1 MRLRLKLVSIHFIVL
16 LMLSVSFVVYVPK
29 EAYGSTTTLEGLGD
43 ISRYNAVVF
52 GNHKAIGGDI
62 EGAIAVQGDMDASGY
77 TIVGAAAGTSNIVG
91 EKWVDEGYPS
101 LLLSGKLKKSREESF
116 IIQNGIVVMTKE
128 SDPDRIIQS
137 SYDRIVYK
145 EKLEIDAKFNEF
157 RNIVNQVSKN
167 AGQYKTN
174 TPIPNM
180 SHGIGKDINNPN
192 IYVSSELTGKIS
204 VDIRDVFLP
213 NAKDKDFI
221 VMYSDAIEVTFKN
234 GSILY
239 DTNNIGKATDIV
251 PTSQP
256 YSPNSP
262 FTELYGKMI
271 WVFPNA
277 KKITTEG
284 YGVVGSVFAPNA
296 VLETKGGSI
305 NGQAFVG
312 AVQQTGGFE
321 FHNFKF
327 NWKHWNK
334 PSTGKV
340 KIKKVDSNND
350 NKKLVGAKFKIEDLN
365 GKIVGEL
372 VTNEE
377 GEAIS
382 KDLPIGNYTLVE
394 KEAPKGYELSKD
406 KIAVKVE
413 KDAEVEIKIGNKK
426 LPDPM
431 GKMKLVKVDISD
443 KNKKLAGAKF
453 HIEDAK
459 GKVVGELITDEKGEA
474 ISKDLPIGNYTL
486 VEKEAPK
493 GYELSKDKIAVK
505 VEKDAE
511 VEIKIGNKKLP
522 DPMGKMKLVKVDISD
537 KNKKLAGAKFK
548 IEDLNGK
555 IVGEL
560 VTNEEGEAI
569 SKDLPIGNYT
579 LVEKEAPKGYELS
592 KDKIAV
598 KVEKDAEVEIKI
610 GNKKLPDPMGKM
622 KLVKVDIS
630 DKNKK
635 LAGAKFHIEDAKGK
649 VVGELITDEKG
660 EMISKDLPIGNYT
673 LVEIE
678 APKGYELLKDK
689 IAVKIEKDTVVEIK
703 IENKKLPDPTGQ
715 FEIEKV
721 DDKDSELKLKGAVFQ
736 VLDKE
741 GKELSRLITDEK
753 GKVISNQLAIGKYTI
768 KEIKAPNG
776 YMLLRDPIEI
786 EITEAVKKQKITVKN
801 AKNNWVIPNTGGS
814 GTTIFYVM
822 GIMLMFGVLYFCKKN
837 RIL

>member
-1 MRLRLKLVSIHFIVL
+1 MRLRLKLVIIHFIVL

-29 EAYGSTTTLEGLGD
+29 EAYGSTTNLEGLGD

-52 GNHKAIGGDI
+52 GNHKAVGGDI

-101 LLLSGKLKKSREESF
+101 LLLSGKFKKSREESF

-192 IYVSSELTGKIS
+192 IYVSSELTGKINL
-204 VDIRDVFLP
+204 DIRDVFLP
-213 NAKDKDFI
+213 SAKDKDFI

-234 GSILY
+234 GAILY
-239 DTNNIGKATDIV
+239 DKNNIGRATDIIS
-251 PTSQP
+251 TSQP

-262 FTELYGKMI
+262 FTELYSKMI

-377 GEAIS
+377 GEVIS

-394 KEAPKGYELSKD
+394 VEAPKGYELLKD
-406 KIAVKVE
+406 KITVK
-413 KDAEVEIKIGNKK
+413 I
-426 LPDPM
+426 
-431 GKMKLVKVDISD
+431 
-443 KNKKLAGAKF
+443 
-453 HIEDAK
+453 
-459 GKVVGELITDEKGEA
+459 
-474 ISKDLPIGNYTL
+474 
-486 VEKEAPK
+486 
-493 GYELSKDKIAVK
+493 
-505 VEKDAE
+505 
-511 VEIKIGNKKLP
+511 
-522 DPMGKMKLVKVDISD
+522 
-537 KNKKLAGAKFK
+537 
-548 IEDLNGK
+548 
-555 IVGEL
+555 
-560 VTNEEGEAI
+560 
-569 SKDLPIGNYT
+569 
-579 LVEKEAPKGYELS
+579 
-592 KDKIAV
+592 
-598 KVEKDAEVEIKI
+598 EKDAEVEIKI

-741 GKELSRLITDEK
+741 GKEVSRLITDEK

-786 EITEAVKKQKITVKN
+786 EITEAVKTQKITVKN
-801 AKNNWVIPNTGGS
+801 AKNNWGIPNTGGS
-814 GTTIFYVM
+814 GTTIFYVI

>member
-91 EKWVDEGYPS
+91 EKWVDERYPS

-213 NAKDKDFI
+213 NAKDKDLI

-327 NWKHWNK
+327 NWQHWNK
-334 PSTGKV
+334 PSIGKV
-340 KIKKVDSNND
+340 KIKKVDSNNG
-350 NKKLVGAKFKIEDLN
+350 NKKLVGAKFHIEDSK

-372 VTNEE
+372 LTNEE

-382 KDLPIGNYTLVE
+382 KDLPIGNYILVEIEAPKDYELLKEKITVKIEKDAVVEIKIGNKKLPDPIGKMKLVKVDISDKNKKLAGAKFHIEDSKGKIVGELVTNEEGEVISKDLPIGNYTLVE
-394 KEAPKGYELSKD
+394 VEAPKGYELLKE
-406 KIAVKVE
+406 KITVKIE
-413 KDAEVEIKIGNKK
+413 KDAVVEIKIGNKK

-453 HIEDAK
+453 HIED
-459 GKVVGELITDEKGEA
+459 
-474 ISKDLPIGNYTL
+474 S
-486 VEKEAPK
+486 
-493 GYELSKDKIAVK
+493 
-505 VEKDAE
+505 
-511 VEIKIGNKKLP
+511 
-522 DPMGKMKLVKVDISD
+522 
-537 KNKKLAGAKFK
+537 
-548 IEDLNGK
+548 
-555 IVGEL
+555 
-560 VTNEEGEAI
+560 
-569 SKDLPIGNYT
+569 
-579 LVEKEAPKGYELS
+579 
-592 KDKIAV
+592 
-598 KVEKDAEVEIKI
+598 
-610 GNKKLPDPMGKM
+610 
-622 KLVKVDIS
+622 
-630 DKNKK
+630 
-635 LAGAKFHIEDAKGK
+635 KGK

-678 APKGYELLKDK
+678 APKGYELLKEK

-741 GKELSRLITDEK
+741 GKEVSRLITDEK

-786 EITEAVKKQKITVKN
+786 EITEAVKTQKITVKN

-814 GTTIFYVM
+814 GTTIFYVI

>member
-29 EAYGSTTTLEGLGD
+29 EAYGSTTNLEGLGD

-91 EKWVDEGYPS
+91 EKWGDEGYPS
-101 LLLSGKLKKSREESF
+101 LLLSGKFKKSREESF

-192 IYVSSELTGKIS
+192 IYVSSELTGKINL
-204 VDIRDVFLP
+204 DIRDVFLP

-221 VMYSDAIEVTFKN
+221 VMYSDATEVTFKN

-239 DTNNIGKATDIV
+239 DTNNIGRATDIV

-262 FTELYGKMI
+262 FTELYGKVI

-277 KKITTEG
+277 KKIITEG

-327 NWKHWNK
+327 NWQHWNK

-350 NKKLVGAKFKIEDLN
+350 NKKLEGAKFKIEDSK

-394 KEAPKGYELSKD
+394 KEAPKGYELLKD
-406 KIAVKVE
+406 NITVKIE
-413 KDAEVEIKIGNKK
+413 KDAV
-426 LPDPM
+426 
-431 GKMKLVKVDISD
+431 
-443 KNKKLAGAKF
+443 
-453 HIEDAK
+453 
-459 GKVVGELITDEKGEA
+459 
-474 ISKDLPIGNYTL
+474 
-486 VEKEAPK
+486 
-493 GYELSKDKIAVK
+493 
-505 VEKDAE
+505 

-548 IEDLNGK
+548 IEDSKGK

-579 LVEKEAPKGYELS
+579 VVEVEAPKGYELL
-592 KDKIAV
+592 KDNITVKI
-598 KVEKDAEVEIKI
+598 EKDAVVEIKI

-635 LAGAKFHIEDAKGK
+635 LARAKFKIEDSKGK
-649 VVGELITDEKG
+649 IVGELVTNEEG
-660 EMISKDLPIGNYT
+660 EVISKDLPIGNYT
-673 LVEIE
+673 VVEVE
-678 APKGYELLKDK
+678 APKGYELLKDN
-689 IAVKIEKDTVVEIK
+689 ITVKIEKDVVVEIK
-703 IENKKLPDPTGQ
+703 IGNKKLPDPTGQ

-721 DDKDSELKLKGAVFQ
+721 DDKDINLKLQGAIFQ

-741 GKELSRLITDEK
+741 GKEVARLTTDEK
-753 GKVISNQLAIGKYTI
+753 GKVISSQLVLGKYTI

-786 EITEAVKKQKITVKN
+786 EITEAVKTQKITVKN

-814 GTTIFYVM
+814 GTTIFYVI
-822 GIMLMFGVLYFCKKN
+822 GIMLMFAVLYFYKKN

>member
-192 IYVSSELTGKIS
+192 IYVSSELTGKINL
-204 VDIRDVFLP
+204 DIRDVFLP

-426 LPDPM
+426 YPD
-431 GKMKLVKVDISD
+431 S
-443 KNKKLAGAKF
+443 
-453 HIEDAK
+453 
-459 GKVVGELITDEKGEA
+459 
-474 ISKDLPIGNYTL
+474 
-486 VEKEAPK
+486 
-493 GYELSKDKIAVK
+493 
-505 VEKDAE
+505 
-511 VEIKIGNKKLP
+511 
-522 DPMGKMKLVKVDISD
+522 MGKMKLVKVDISD

-560 VTNEEGEAI
+560 VTNEKGEVI

-579 LVEKEAPKGYELS
+579 LVEIEAPKGYELL
-592 KDKIAV
+592 KDKITV
-598 KVEKDAEVEIKI
+598 KIEKDAEVEIKI

-786 EITEAVKKQKITVKN
+786 EITEAVKTQKITVKN

-814 GTTIFYVM
+814 GTTIFYVI

>member
-16 LMLSVSFVVYVPK
+16 LMLSVSFVIYVPK
-29 EAYGSTTTLEGLGD
+29 EVYGSTTNLEGLGD

-62 EGAIAVQGDMDASGY
+62 EGATAVQGDMDASGY

-91 EKWVDEGYPS
+91 EKWGDEGYPS
-101 LLLSGKLKKSREESF
+101 LLLSGKFKKSREESF

-192 IYVSSELTGKIS
+192 IYVSSELTGKINL
-204 VDIRDVFLP
+204 DIRDVFLP

-334 PSTGKV
+334 LSTGKV

-453 HIEDAK
+453 
-459 GKVVGELITDEKGEA
+459 
-474 ISKDLPIGNYTL
+474 
-486 VEKEAPK
+486 
-493 GYELSKDKIAVK
+493 
-505 VEKDAE
+505 
-511 VEIKIGNKKLP
+511 
-522 DPMGKMKLVKVDISD
+522 
-537 KNKKLAGAKFK
+537 K

-560 VTNEEGEAI
+560 VTNEEGEVI

-579 LVEKEAPKGYELS
+579 LVEVEAPKGYELL
-592 KDKIAV
+592 KDKITV
-598 KVEKDAEVEIKI
+598 KIEKDAEVEIKI

-786 EITEAVKKQKITVKN
+786 EITEAVKTQKITVKN

-814 GTTIFYVM
+814 GTTIFYVI
-822 GIMLMFGVLYFCKKN
+822 GIMLMFAVLYFCKKN

>member
-29 EAYGSTTTLEGLGD
+29 EAYGSTTNLESLGD

-101 LLLSGKLKKSREESF
+101 LLLSGKFKKSREESF

-192 IYVSSELTGKIS
+192 IYVSSELTGEINL
-204 VDIRDVFLP
+204 DIRDVFLP

-234 GSILY
+234 GAILY
-239 DTNNIGKATDIV
+239 DKNNIGRATDII

-262 FTELYGKMI
+262 FTELYSKMI

-350 NKKLVGAKFKIEDLN
+350 NKKLEGAKFKIEDSK

-372 VTNEE
+372 VTNKE

-382 KDLPIGNYTLVE
+382 KDLPKGNYTLVE
-394 KEAPKGYELSKD
+394 IEAPKDYELLKD
-406 KIAVKVE
+406 KITVKIE
-413 KDAEVEIKIGNKK
+413 KDAVVEIKIGNKK

-453 HIEDAK
+453 HIED
-459 GKVVGELITDEKGEA
+459 
-474 ISKDLPIGNYTL
+474 SK
-486 VEKEAPK
+486 
-493 GYELSKDKIAVK
+493 
-505 VEKDAE
+505 
-511 VEIKIGNKKLP
+511 
-522 DPMGKMKLVKVDISD
+522 
-537 KNKKLAGAKFK
+537 
-548 IEDLNGK
+548 GK

-560 VTNEEGEAI
+560 VTNKEGEAI
-569 SKDLPIGNYT
+569 SKNLPKGNYT
-579 LVEKEAPKGYELS
+579 LVEIEAPKDYELL
-592 KDKIAV
+592 KDKITV
-598 KVEKDAEVEIKI
+598 KIEKDAVVEIKI

-635 LAGAKFHIEDAKGK
+635 LAGAKFHIEDSKGK
-649 VVGELITDEKG
+649 IVGELVTNEEG
-660 EMISKDLPIGNYT
+660 EVISKNLPIGNYT
-673 LVEIE
+673 VVEIE

-689 IAVKIEKDTVVEIK
+689 IAVKVEKDTVVEIK
-703 IENKKLPDPTGQ
+703 IGNKKLPDPTGQ

-721 DDKDSELKLKGAVFQ
+721 DDMDSELKLKGAVFQ

-741 GKELSRLITDEK
+741 GKEVSRLITDEK

-776 YMLLRDPIEI
+776 YMLLRDSIEI
-786 EITEAVKKQKITVKN
+786 EITEAVKTQKITVKN
-801 AKNNWVIPNTGGS
+801 AKNNWVIPNTGGR
-814 GTTIFYVM
+814 GTTIFYVI

>member
-453 HIEDAK
+453 
-459 GKVVGELITDEKGEA
+459 
-474 ISKDLPIGNYTL
+474 
-486 VEKEAPK
+486 
-493 GYELSKDKIAVK
+493 
-505 VEKDAE
+505 
-511 VEIKIGNKKLP
+511 
-522 DPMGKMKLVKVDISD
+522 
-537 KNKKLAGAKFK
+537 K

-560 VTNEEGEAI
+560 VTNEEGEVI

-579 LVEKEAPKGYELS
+579 LVEVEAPKGYELL
-592 KDKIAV
+592 KDKITV
-598 KVEKDAEVEIKI
+598 KIEKDAEVEIKI

-649 VVGELITDEKG
+649 VVGKLITDEKG

-753 GKVISNQLAIGKYTI
+753 GKVISTQLAIGKYTI

-786 EITEAVKKQKITVKN
+786 EITEAVKTQKITVKN

-814 GTTIFYVM
+814 GTTIFYVI

>member
-1 MRLRLKLVSIHFIVL
+1 MRLQLKLVSIHFMVL
-16 LMLSVSFVVYVPK
+16 LMLCVSFVVYAPK
-29 EAYGSTTTLEGLGD
+29 EAYGSTTNLEGLGD

-52 GNHKAIGGDI
+52 GNHIAVGGDI

-91 EKWVDEGYPS
+91 GKWDDEGYPS
-101 LLLSGKLKKSREESF
+101 LLLSGKFKKSREESF

-145 EKLEIDAKFNEF
+145 EKLEINAKFNEF
-157 RNIVNQVSKN
+157 HNIVNQVSKN

-180 SHGIGKDINNPN
+180 SYGIGKDINNPN
-192 IYVSSELTGKIS
+192 IYVSSELVGKINL
-204 VDIRDVFLP
+204 DIRDVFLP
-213 NAKDKDFI
+213 NAKGKDFI

-234 GSILY
+234 GAILY
-239 DTNNIGKATDIV
+239 DTNNIGRATDII

-262 FTELYGKMI
+262 FTVLYGKVI

-327 NWKHWNK
+327 NWQHWNK

-350 NKKLVGAKFKIEDLN
+350 NKELMGAKFHIEDSN
-365 GKIVGEL
+365 KKVVGEL
-372 VTNEE
+372 VTDGQ

-382 KDLPIGNYTLVE
+382 KELPIGNYTLVE
-394 KEAPKGYELSKD
+394 
-406 KIAVKVE
+406 V
-413 KDAEVEIKIGNKK
+413 
-426 LPDPM
+426 
-431 GKMKLVKVDISD
+431 
-443 KNKKLAGAKF
+443 
-453 HIEDAK
+453 
-459 GKVVGELITDEKGEA
+459 
-474 ISKDLPIGNYTL
+474 
-486 VEKEAPK
+486 
-493 GYELSKDKIAVK
+493 
-505 VEKDAE
+505 
-511 VEIKIGNKKLP
+511 
-522 DPMGKMKLVKVDISD
+522 
-537 KNKKLAGAKFK
+537 
-548 IEDLNGK
+548 
-555 IVGEL
+555 
-560 VTNEEGEAI
+560 
-569 SKDLPIGNYT
+569 
-579 LVEKEAPKGYELS
+579 
-592 KDKIAV
+592 
-598 KVEKDAEVEIKI
+598 
-610 GNKKLPDPMGKM
+610 
-622 KLVKVDIS
+622 
-630 DKNKK
+630 
-635 LAGAKFHIEDAKGK
+635 
-649 VVGELITDEKG
+649 
-660 EMISKDLPIGNYT
+660 
-673 LVEIE
+673 E

-689 IAVKIEKDTVVEIK
+689 IAVKIEKDAVVEIK
-703 IENKKLPDPTGQ
+703 IENKKLPDPMGKMKLVKVDTGDKNKKLAGAKFHIEDSNKEVVGELVTDGQGEAISKELPIGNYTLVEVEAPKGYELLKDKIAVKIEKDKVVEIKIGNKKLPDPTGQ

-721 DDKDSELKLKGAVFQ
+721 DDKDINLKLKGAVFQ

-741 GKELSRLITDEK
+741 GKEVTRLTTDEK
-753 GKVISNQLAIGKYTI
+753 GKVISNQLVLGKYTI

-786 EITEAVKKQKITVKN
+786 EITEAVRTQKLTVKN
-801 AKNNWVIPNTGGS
+801 VKNNWVIPNTGGS
-814 GTTIFYVM
+814 GTTSFYVI
-822 GIMLMFGVLYFCKKN
+822 GFVLMFGVLCLYKKN
-837 RIL
+837 RI

>member
-16 LMLSVSFVVYVPK
+16 LMLSVSFVIYVPK
-29 EAYGSTTTLEGLGD
+29 EVYGSTTNLEGLGD

-62 EGAIAVQGDMDASGY
+62 EGATAVQGDMDASGY

-101 LLLSGKLKKSREESF
+101 LLLSGKFRKSREESF

-192 IYVSSELTGKIS
+192 IYVSSELTGKINL
-204 VDIRDVFLP
+204 DIRDVFLP

-221 VMYSDAIEVTFKN
+221 VMYSDATEVTFKN

-239 DTNNIGKATDIV
+239 DTNNIGRATDIV

-262 FTELYGKMI
+262 FTELYGKVI

-327 NWKHWNK
+327 NWQHWNK

-350 NKKLVGAKFKIEDLN
+350 NKKLVGAKFHIEDSKGKVVGELITDEKGEMISKDLPIGNYTLVEVEAPKGYELLKEKITVKIEKDAVVEIKIGNKKLPDPMEKMKLVKVDISDKN
-365 GKIVGEL
+365 KKLAGAKFHIEDPKGKIVGEL

-394 KEAPKGYELSKD
+394 VEAPKGYELLKE
-406 KIAVKVE
+406 KITVKIE
-413 KDAEVEIKIGNKK
+413 KDAVVEIKIGNKK

-453 HIEDAK
+453 HIED
-459 GKVVGELITDEKGEA
+459 L
-474 ISKDLPIGNYTL
+474 
-486 VEKEAPK
+486 KE
-493 GYELSKDKIAVK
+493 
-505 VEKDAE
+505 
-511 VEIKIGNKKLP
+511 
-522 DPMGKMKLVKVDISD
+522 
-537 KNKKLAGAKFK
+537 
-548 IEDLNGK
+548 
-555 IVGEL
+555 
-560 VTNEEGEAI
+560 
-569 SKDLPIGNYT
+569 
-579 LVEKEAPKGYELS
+579 
-592 KDKIAV
+592 
-598 KVEKDAEVEIKI
+598 
-610 GNKKLPDPMGKM
+610 
-622 KLVKVDIS
+622 
-630 DKNKK
+630 
-635 LAGAKFHIEDAKGK
+635 K

-741 GKELSRLITDEK
+741 GKEVSRLITDEK

-786 EITEAVKKQKITVKN
+786 EITEAVKTQKIIVKN

-814 GTTIFYVM
+814 GTTIFYVI
-822 GIMLMFGVLYFCKKN
+822 GIMLMFAVLYFCKKN

>member
-1 MRLRLKLVSIHFIVL
+1 
-16 LMLSVSFVVYVPK
+16 MLSVSFVVYVPK
-29 EAYGSTTTLEGLGD
+29 EVYGSTTNLEGLGD

-91 EKWVDEGYPS
+91 EKWGDEGYPS
-101 LLLSGKLKKSREESF
+101 LLLSGKFKKSREESF

-192 IYVSSELTGKIS
+192 IYVSSELTGKINL
-204 VDIRDVFLP
+204 DIRDVFLP

-453 HIEDAK
+453 
-459 GKVVGELITDEKGEA
+459 
-474 ISKDLPIGNYTL
+474 
-486 VEKEAPK
+486 
-493 GYELSKDKIAVK
+493 
-505 VEKDAE
+505 
-511 VEIKIGNKKLP
+511 
-522 DPMGKMKLVKVDISD
+522 
-537 KNKKLAGAKFK
+537 K

-560 VTNEEGEAI
+560 VTNEEGEVI

-579 LVEKEAPKGYELS
+579 LVEVEAPKGYELL
-592 KDKIAV
+592 KDKITV
-598 KVEKDAEVEIKI
+598 KIEKDAEVEIKI

-786 EITEAVKKQKITVKN
+786 EITEAVKTQKITVKN

-814 GTTIFYVM
+814 GTTIFYVI

>member
-1 MRLRLKLVSIHFIVL
+1 
-16 LMLSVSFVVYVPK
+16 MLSVSFVVYVPK
-29 EAYGSTTTLEGLGD
+29 EAYGSTTNLESLGD

-101 LLLSGKLKKSREESF
+101 LLLSGKFKKSREESF

-192 IYVSSELTGKIS
+192 IYVSSELTGEINL
-204 VDIRDVFLP
+204 DIRDVFLP

-234 GSILY
+234 GAILY
-239 DTNNIGKATDIV
+239 DKNNIGRATDII

-262 FTELYGKMI
+262 FTELYSKMI

-350 NKKLVGAKFKIEDLN
+350 NKKLEGAKFKIEDSK

-372 VTNEE
+372 VTNKE

-382 KDLPIGNYTLVE
+382 KDLPKGNYTLVE
-394 KEAPKGYELSKD
+394 IEAPKDYELLKD
-406 KIAVKVE
+406 NITVKIE
-413 KDAEVEIKIGNKK
+413 KDAVVEIKIGNKK

-453 HIEDAK
+453 HIED
-459 GKVVGELITDEKGEA
+459 
-474 ISKDLPIGNYTL
+474 SK
-486 VEKEAPK
+486 
-493 GYELSKDKIAVK
+493 
-505 VEKDAE
+505 
-511 VEIKIGNKKLP
+511 
-522 DPMGKMKLVKVDISD
+522 
-537 KNKKLAGAKFK
+537 
-548 IEDLNGK
+548 GK

-560 VTNEEGEAI
+560 VTNKEGEAI
-569 SKDLPIGNYT
+569 SKDLPKGNYT
-579 LVEKEAPKGYELS
+579 LVEIEAPKDYELL
-592 KDKIAV
+592 KDNITVKI
-598 KVEKDAEVEIKI
+598 EKDAVVEIKI

-635 LAGAKFHIEDAKGK
+635 LAGAKFHIEDSKGK
-649 VVGELITDEKG
+649 IVGELVTNEEG
-660 EMISKDLPIGNYT
+660 EVISKNLPIGNYT
-673 LVEIE
+673 VVEIE

-689 IAVKIEKDTVVEIK
+689 IAVKVEKDTVVEIK
-703 IENKKLPDPTGQ
+703 IGNKKLPDPTGQ

-721 DDKDSELKLKGAVFQ
+721 DDMDSELKLKGAVFQ

-741 GKELSRLITDEK
+741 GKEVSRLITDEK

-776 YMLLRDPIEI
+776 YMLLRDSIEI
-786 EITEAVKKQKITVKN
+786 EITEAVKTQKITVKN
-801 AKNNWVIPNTGGS
+801 AKNNWVIPNTGGR
-814 GTTIFYVM
+814 GTTIFYVI

>member
-1 MRLRLKLVSIHFIVL
+1 MRLRFKLVSIHFIVL

-29 EAYGSTTTLEGLGD
+29 EVYGSTTNLEGLGD

-101 LLLSGKLKKSREESF
+101 LLLSGKFKKSREESF

-192 IYVSSELTGKIS
+192 IYVSSELTGKINL
-204 VDIRDVFLP
+204 DIRDVFLP

-221 VMYSDAIEVTFKN
+221 VMYSDATEVTFKN

-239 DTNNIGKATDIV
+239 DTNNIGRATDIV

-262 FTELYGKMI
+262 FTELYGKVI

-327 NWKHWNK
+327 NWQHWNK

-350 NKKLVGAKFKIEDLN
+350 NKKLVGAKFHIEDSK

-372 VTNEE
+372 LTNEE
-377 GEAIS
+377 
-382 KDLPIGNYTLVE
+382 
-394 KEAPKGYELSKD
+394 
-406 KIAVKVE
+406 
-413 KDAEVEIKIGNKK
+413 
-426 LPDPM
+426 
-431 GKMKLVKVDISD
+431 
-443 KNKKLAGAKF
+443 
-453 HIEDAK
+453 
-459 GKVVGELITDEKGEA
+459 GEA

-560 VTNEEGEAI
+560 VTNEEGEVI

-579 LVEKEAPKGYELS
+579 LVEVEAPKGYELL
-592 KDKIAV
+592 KDKITV
-598 KVEKDAEVEIKI
+598 KIEKDAEVEIKI

-649 VVGELITDEKG
+649 VVGELITGEKG

-741 GKELSRLITDEK
+741 GKEVSRLITDEK

-786 EITEAVKKQKITVKN
+786 EITEAVKTQKITVKN

-814 GTTIFYVM
+814 GTTIFYVI

>member
-29 EAYGSTTTLEGLGD
+29 EAYGSTTNLEGLGD

-62 EGAIAVQGDMDASGY
+62 EGTIAVQGDMDASGY

-91 EKWVDEGYPS
+91 EKWGDEGYPS
-101 LLLSGKLKKSREESF
+101 LLLSGKFKKSREESF

-128 SDPDRIIQS
+128 SDPDCIIQS

-192 IYVSSELTGKIS
+192 IYVSSELTGKINL
-204 VDIRDVFLP
+204 DIRDVFLP

-234 GSILY
+234 GAILY
-239 DTNNIGKATDIV
+239 DKNNIGRATDII

-262 FTELYGKMI
+262 FTELYSKMI

-377 GEAIS
+377 GEAIL

-394 KEAPKGYELSKD
+394 KEAPKGYELLKD
-406 KIAVKVE
+406 NITVKIE
-413 KDAEVEIKIGNKK
+413 KDAVVEIKIGNKKLPDPMGKMKLVKVDISDKNKKLAGAKFKIEDSKGKIVGELVTNEEGEAISKDLPIGNYTVVEVEAPKGYELLKDNITVKIEKDAVVEIKIGNKK

-453 HIEDAK
+453 HIEDLNK
-459 GKVVGELITDEKGEA
+459 KVVGELVTNEEGEV
-474 ISKDLPIGNYTL
+474 ISKDLPIGNYT
-486 VEKEAPK
+486 V
-493 GYELSKDKIAVK
+493 
-505 VEKDAE
+505 
-511 VEIKIGNKKLP
+511 
-522 DPMGKMKLVKVDISD
+522 
-537 KNKKLAGAKFK
+537 
-548 IEDLNGK
+548 
-555 IVGEL
+555 
-560 VTNEEGEAI
+560 
-569 SKDLPIGNYT
+569 
-579 LVEKEAPKGYELS
+579 
-592 KDKIAV
+592 
-598 KVEKDAEVEIKI
+598 
-610 GNKKLPDPMGKM
+610 
-622 KLVKVDIS
+622 
-630 DKNKK
+630 
-635 LAGAKFHIEDAKGK
+635 
-649 VVGELITDEKG
+649 
-660 EMISKDLPIGNYT
+660 
-673 LVEIE
+673 VEIE

-703 IENKKLPDPTGQ
+703 IGNKKLPDPNGQ

-721 DDKDSELKLKGAVFQ
+721 DDTDSELKLKGAVFQ

-741 GKELSRLITDEK
+741 GKEVSRLITDEK

-786 EITEAVKKQKITVKN
+786 EITEAVKTQKITVKN

-814 GTTIFYVM
+814 GTTIFYVI

>member
-1 MRLRLKLVSIHFIVL
+1 
-16 LMLSVSFVVYVPK
+16 MLSVSFVVYVPK
-29 EAYGSTTTLEGLGD
+29 EAYGSTTNLEGLGD

-91 EKWVDEGYPS
+91 EKWGDEGYPS
-101 LLLSGKLKKSREESF
+101 LLFSGKFKKSREESF

-192 IYVSSELTGKIS
+192 IYVSSELTGKINL
-204 VDIRDVFLP
+204 DIRDVFLP

-221 VMYSDAIEVTFKN
+221 VMYSDATEVTFKN

-239 DTNNIGKATDIV
+239 DTNNIGRATDIV

-262 FTELYGKMI
+262 FTELYGKVI

-277 KKITTEG
+277 KKIITEG

-327 NWKHWNK
+327 NWQHWNK

-350 NKKLVGAKFKIEDLN
+350 NKKLEGAKFKIEDSK

-394 KEAPKGYELSKD
+394 VEAPKGYELLKD
-406 KIAVKVE
+406 NITVKIE
-413 KDAEVEIKIGNKK
+413 KDAV
-426 LPDPM
+426 
-431 GKMKLVKVDISD
+431 
-443 KNKKLAGAKF
+443 
-453 HIEDAK
+453 
-459 GKVVGELITDEKGEA
+459 
-474 ISKDLPIGNYTL
+474 
-486 VEKEAPK
+486 
-493 GYELSKDKIAVK
+493 
-505 VEKDAE
+505 

-548 IEDLNGK
+548 IEDSKGK

-579 LVEKEAPKGYELS
+579 LVE
-592 KDKIAV
+592 V
-598 KVEKDAEVEIKI
+598 
-610 GNKKLPDPMGKM
+610 
-622 KLVKVDIS
+622 
-630 DKNKK
+630 
-635 LAGAKFHIEDAKGK
+635 
-649 VVGELITDEKG
+649 
-660 EMISKDLPIGNYT
+660 
-673 LVEIE
+673 E
-678 APKGYELLKDK
+678 APKGYELLKDN
-689 IAVKIEKDTVVEIK
+689 ITVKIEKDAVVEIK
-703 IENKKLPDPTGQ
+703 IGNKKLPDPTGQ

-721 DDKDSELKLKGAVFQ
+721 DDMDSELKLKGAVFQ

-741 GKELSRLITDEK
+741 GKEVSRLITDEK

-786 EITEAVKKQKITVKN
+786 EITEAVKTQKITVKN

-814 GTTIFYVM
+814 GTTIFYVI
-822 GIMLMFGVLYFCKKN
+822 GIMLMFAVLYFYKKN

>member
-1 MRLRLKLVSIHFIVL
+1 
-16 LMLSVSFVVYVPK
+16 MLSVSFVVYVPK

-192 IYVSSELTGKIS
+192 IYVSSELTGKINL
-204 VDIRDVFLP
+204 DIRDVFLP

-221 VMYSDAIEVTFKN
+221 VMYSDATEVTFKN

-239 DTNNIGKATDIV
+239 DTNNIGRATDIV

-262 FTELYGKMI
+262 FTELYGKVI

-277 KKITTEG
+277 KKIITEG

-327 NWKHWNK
+327 NWQHWNK

-350 NKKLVGAKFKIEDLN
+350 NKKLVGAKFHIEDSN
-365 GKIVGEL
+365 KKVVGEL

-382 KDLPIGNYTLVE
+382 KDLPKGNYTLVE
-394 KEAPKGYELSKD
+394 VEAPKGYELLKD
-406 KIAVKVE
+406 KITVKIE
-413 KDAEVEIKIGNKK
+413 KDAV
-426 LPDPM
+426 
-431 GKMKLVKVDISD
+431 
-443 KNKKLAGAKF
+443 
-453 HIEDAK
+453 
-459 GKVVGELITDEKGEA
+459 
-474 ISKDLPIGNYTL
+474 
-486 VEKEAPK
+486 
-493 GYELSKDKIAVK
+493 
-505 VEKDAE
+505 

-569 SKDLPIGNYT
+569 SKDLPKGNYT
-579 LVEKEAPKGYELS
+579 LVEVEAPKGYELL
-592 KDKIAV
+592 KDKITV
-598 KVEKDAEVEIKI
+598 KIEKDAVVEIKI

-786 EITEAVKKQKITVKN
+786 EITEAVKTQKITVKN

-814 GTTIFYVM
+814 GTTIFYVI

>member
-29 EAYGSTTTLEGLGD
+29 EAYGSTTNLEGLGD

-91 EKWVDEGYPS
+91 KKWGDEGYPS
-101 LLLSGKLKKSREESF
+101 LLLSGKFKKSREESF

-192 IYVSSELTGKIS
+192 IYVSSELTGKINL
-204 VDIRDVFLP
+204 DIRDVFLP

-221 VMYSDAIEVTFKN
+221 VMYSDATEVTFKN

-239 DTNNIGKATDIV
+239 DTNNIGRATDIV

-262 FTELYGKMI
+262 FTELYGKVI

-277 KKITTEG
+277 KKIITEG

-327 NWKHWNK
+327 NWQHWNK

-350 NKKLVGAKFKIEDLN
+350 NKKLEGAKFKIEDSK

-382 KDLPIGNYTLVE
+382 KDLPIGNYTVVE
-394 KEAPKGYELSKD
+394 VEAPKGYELLKD
-406 KIAVKVE
+406 NITVKIE
-413 KDAEVEIKIGNKK
+413 KDAVVEIKIGNKK

-443 KNKKLAGAKF
+443 KNKKLARAKF
-453 HIEDAK
+453 HIEDSK
-459 GKVVGELITDEKGEA
+459 GKIVGELVTNEEGEV

-486 VEKEAPK
+486 VE
-493 GYELSKDKIAVK
+493 V
-505 VEKDAE
+505 
-511 VEIKIGNKKLP
+511 
-522 DPMGKMKLVKVDISD
+522 
-537 KNKKLAGAKFK
+537 
-548 IEDLNGK
+548 
-555 IVGEL
+555 
-560 VTNEEGEAI
+560 
-569 SKDLPIGNYT
+569 
-579 LVEKEAPKGYELS
+579 
-592 KDKIAV
+592 
-598 KVEKDAEVEIKI
+598 
-610 GNKKLPDPMGKM
+610 
-622 KLVKVDIS
+622 
-630 DKNKK
+630 
-635 LAGAKFHIEDAKGK
+635 
-649 VVGELITDEKG
+649 
-660 EMISKDLPIGNYT
+660 
-673 LVEIE
+673 E
-678 APKGYELLKDK
+678 APKGYELLKEK
-689 IAVKIEKDTVVEIK
+689 ITVKIEKDAVVEIK
-703 IENKKLPDPTGQ
+703 IGNKKLPDPTGQ

-721 DDKDSELKLKGAVFQ
+721 DDMDSELKLKGAVFQ

-741 GKELSRLITDEK
+741 GKEVSRLITDEK

-786 EITEAVKKQKITVKN
+786 EITEAVKTQKITVKN

-814 GTTIFYVM
+814 GTTIFYVI
-822 GIMLMFGVLYFCKKN
+822 GIMLMFAVLYFYKKN

>member
-1 MRLRLKLVSIHFIVL
+1 
-16 LMLSVSFVVYVPK
+16 MLSVSFVIYVPK
-29 EAYGSTTTLEGLGD
+29 EVYGSTTNLEGLGD

-62 EGAIAVQGDMDASGY
+62 EGATAVQGDMDASGY

-101 LLLSGKLKKSREESF
+101 LLLSGKFKKSREESF

-192 IYVSSELTGKIS
+192 IYVSSELTGKINL
-204 VDIRDVFLP
+204 DIRDVFLP

-221 VMYSDAIEVTFKN
+221 VMYSDATEVTFKN

-239 DTNNIGKATDIV
+239 DTNNIGRATDIV

-262 FTELYGKMI
+262 FTQLYGKVI

-277 KKITTEG
+277 KKIITEG

-327 NWKHWNK
+327 NWQHWNK

-350 NKKLVGAKFKIEDLN
+350 NKKLVGAKFHIEDPK

-372 VTNEE
+372 LTNEE

-382 KDLPIGNYTLVE
+382 KDLPIGNYILVE
-394 KEAPKGYELSKD
+394 IEAPKDYELLKE
-406 KIAVKVE
+406 KITVKIE
-413 KDAEVEIKIGNKK
+413 KDAVVEIKIGNKK

-453 HIEDAK
+453 HIED
-459 GKVVGELITDEKGEA
+459 
-474 ISKDLPIGNYTL
+474 S
-486 VEKEAPK
+486 
-493 GYELSKDKIAVK
+493 
-505 VEKDAE
+505 
-511 VEIKIGNKKLP
+511 
-522 DPMGKMKLVKVDISD
+522 
-537 KNKKLAGAKFK
+537 
-548 IEDLNGK
+548 
-555 IVGEL
+555 
-560 VTNEEGEAI
+560 
-569 SKDLPIGNYT
+569 
-579 LVEKEAPKGYELS
+579 
-592 KDKIAV
+592 
-598 KVEKDAEVEIKI
+598 
-610 GNKKLPDPMGKM
+610 
-622 KLVKVDIS
+622 
-630 DKNKK
+630 
-635 LAGAKFHIEDAKGK
+635 KGK

-673 LVEIE
+673 LVEVE
-678 APKGYELLKDK
+678 APKGYELLKEK
-689 IAVKIEKDTVVEIK
+689 ITVKIEKDTVVEIK

-741 GKELSRLITDEK
+741 GKEVSRLITDEK

-786 EITEAVKKQKITVKN
+786 EITEAVKTQKITVKN

-814 GTTIFYVM
+814 GTTIFYVI
-822 GIMLMFGVLYFCKKN
+822 GIMLMFAVLYFCKKN

>member
-101 LLLSGKLKKSREESF
+101 LLLSGKFKKSREESF

-192 IYVSSELTGKIS
+192 IYVSSELTGKINL
-204 VDIRDVFLP
+204 DIRDVFLP
-213 NAKDKDFI
+213 NAKDKDFV
-221 VMYSDAIEVTFKN
+221 VMYSNATEVTFKN

-239 DTNNIGKATDIV
+239 DTNNIGRATDIV

-262 FTELYGKMI
+262 FTELYGKVI

-327 NWKHWNK
+327 NWQHWNK

-453 HIEDAK
+453 
-459 GKVVGELITDEKGEA
+459 
-474 ISKDLPIGNYTL
+474 
-486 VEKEAPK
+486 
-493 GYELSKDKIAVK
+493 
-505 VEKDAE
+505 
-511 VEIKIGNKKLP
+511 
-522 DPMGKMKLVKVDISD
+522 
-537 KNKKLAGAKFK
+537 K

-560 VTNEEGEAI
+560 VTNEEGEVI
-569 SKDLPIGNYT
+569 SKDLPIGNYI
-579 LVEKEAPKGYELS
+579 LVEVEAPKGYELV
-592 KDKIAV
+592 KDKITV
-598 KVEKDAEVEIKI
+598 KIEKDAVVEIKI

-786 EITEAVKKQKITVKN
+786 EITEAVKTQKITVKN

-814 GTTIFYVM
+814 GTTIFYVI

>member
-1 MRLRLKLVSIHFIVL
+1 
-16 LMLSVSFVVYVPK
+16 MLSVSFVIYVPK
-29 EAYGSTTTLEGLGD
+29 EVYGSTTNLEGLGD

-101 LLLSGKLKKSREESF
+101 LLFSGKFKKSREESF

-192 IYVSSELTGKIS
+192 IYVSSELTGKINL
-204 VDIRDVFLP
+204 DIRDVFLP
-213 NAKDKDFI
+213 SAKDKDFI
-221 VMYSDAIEVTFKN
+221 VMYSDATEVTFKN
-234 GSILY
+234 GAILY
-239 DTNNIGKATDIV
+239 DTNNIGRATDII

-256 YSPNSP
+256 YSSNSP
-262 FTELYGKMI
+262 FTELYGKVI

-327 NWKHWNK
+327 NWQHWNK

-350 NKKLVGAKFKIEDLN
+350 NKKLVGAKFHIEDSKGKIVGELVTNKEGEVISKDLPIGNYTLVEVEAPKGYELLKEKITVKIEKDAVVEIKIGNKKLPYPMGKMKLVKVDISDKN
-365 GKIVGEL
+365 KKLAGAKFHIEDSKGKIVGEL

-377 GEAIS
+377 GEVVS
-382 KDLPIGNYTLVE
+382 KDLAIGNYTLVE
-394 KEAPKGYELSKD
+394 VEAPKGYELLKE
-406 KIAVKVE
+406 KITVKIE
-413 KDAEVEIKIGNKK
+413 KDAVVEIKIGNKK

-453 HIEDAK
+453 HIED
-459 GKVVGELITDEKGEA
+459 
-474 ISKDLPIGNYTL
+474 SK
-486 VEKEAPK
+486 
-493 GYELSKDKIAVK
+493 
-505 VEKDAE
+505 
-511 VEIKIGNKKLP
+511 
-522 DPMGKMKLVKVDISD
+522 
-537 KNKKLAGAKFK
+537 
-548 IEDLNGK
+548 GK

-560 VTNEEGEAI
+560 VTNEEGEVI
-569 SKDLPIGNYT
+569 SKDLAIGNYT
-579 LVEKEAPKGYELS
+579 LVEVEAPKGYELL
-592 KDKIAV
+592 KEKITV
-598 KVEKDAEVEIKI
+598 KVEKDAVVEIKI
-610 GNKKLPDPMGKM
+610 GNKKLPD
-622 KLVKVDIS
+622 S
-630 DKNKK
+630 
-635 LAGAKFHIEDAKGK
+635 
-649 VVGELITDEKG
+649 
-660 EMISKDLPIGNYT
+660 
-673 LVEIE
+673 
-678 APKGYELLKDK
+678 
-689 IAVKIEKDTVVEIK
+689 
-703 IENKKLPDPTGQ
+703 TGQ

-721 DDKDSELKLKGAVFQ
+721 DDMDSELKLKGAVFQ

-741 GKELSRLITDEK
+741 GKEVSRLITDEK

-786 EITEAVKKQKITVKN
+786 EITEAVKTQKITVKN

-814 GTTIFYVM
+814 GTTIF
-822 GIMLMFGVLYFCKKN
+822 
-837 RIL
+837 

>member
-16 LMLSVSFVVYVPK
+16 LMLSVSFVVYVPQ
-29 EAYGSTTTLEGLGD
+29 EAYGSTTNLEGLGD

-101 LLLSGKLKKSREESF
+101 LLLSGKFKKSREESF

-128 SDPDRIIQS
+128 SDPDCIIQS
-137 SYDRIVYK
+137 SYDHIVYK

-180 SHGIGKDINNPN
+180 SYGIGKDINNSN
-192 IYVSSELTGKIS
+192 IYVSSELTGKNNL
-204 VDIRDVFLP
+204 DIRDVFLP
-213 NAKDKDFI
+213 SAKDKDFI
-221 VMYSDAIEVTFKN
+221 VMYSDATEVTFKN

-239 DTNNIGKATDIV
+239 DTNNIGRATDIV

-262 FTELYGKMI
+262 FTELYGKVI

-327 NWKHWNK
+327 NWQHWNK

-350 NKKLVGAKFKIEDLN
+350 NKKLVGAKFHIEDSN
-365 GKIVGEL
+365 KKVVGEL

-382 KDLPIGNYTLVE
+382 KDLPIGNYILVE
-394 KEAPKGYELSKD
+394 IEAPKDYELLKE
-406 KIAVKVE
+406 KITVKIE
-413 KDAEVEIKIGNKK
+413 KDAVVEIKIGNKK

-453 HIEDAK
+453 HIEDSK
-459 GKVVGELITDEKGEA
+459 GKIVGELVTNEEGEV

-486 VEKEAPK
+486 VEVEAPK
-493 GYELSKDKIAVK
+493 GYELLKEKITVK
-505 VEKDAE
+505 IEKDAV

-522 DPMGKMKLVKVDISD
+522 DPMGKIKLVKVDISD
-537 KNKKLAGAKFK
+537 KNKKLARAKFH
-548 IEDLNGK
+548 IEDSKGK

-560 VTNEEGEAI
+560 VTNEEGEVV

-579 LVEKEAPKGYELS
+579 LVE
-592 KDKIAV
+592 V
-598 KVEKDAEVEIKI
+598 
-610 GNKKLPDPMGKM
+610 
-622 KLVKVDIS
+622 
-630 DKNKK
+630 
-635 LAGAKFHIEDAKGK
+635 
-649 VVGELITDEKG
+649 
-660 EMISKDLPIGNYT
+660 
-673 LVEIE
+673 E
-678 APKGYELLKDK
+678 APKGYELLKEK
-689 IAVKIEKDTVVEIK
+689 ITVKVEKDAVVEIK
-703 IENKKLPDPTGQ
+703 IGNKKLPDPTGQ

-721 DDKDSELKLKGAVFQ
+721 DDKDINLKLQGAIFQ

-741 GKELSRLITDEK
+741 GKEVARLTTDEK
-753 GKVISNQLAIGKYTI
+753 GKVISNQLVLGKYTI

-776 YMLLRDPIEI
+776 YMLLRNPIEI
-786 EITEAVKKQKITVKN
+786 EITEAVKTQKITVKN

-814 GTTIFYVM
+814 GTTIFYVI

-837 RIL
+837 RIS

>member
-213 NAKDKDFI
+213 NAKEKDFI

-453 HIEDAK
+453 
-459 GKVVGELITDEKGEA
+459 
-474 ISKDLPIGNYTL
+474 
-486 VEKEAPK
+486 
-493 GYELSKDKIAVK
+493 
-505 VEKDAE
+505 
-511 VEIKIGNKKLP
+511 
-522 DPMGKMKLVKVDISD
+522 
-537 KNKKLAGAKFK
+537 K

-560 VTNEEGEAI
+560 VTNEEGEVI

-579 LVEKEAPKGYELS
+579 LVEVEAPKGYELL
-592 KDKIAV
+592 KDKITV
-598 KVEKDAEVEIKI
+598 KIEKDAEVEIKI

-786 EITEAVKKQKITVKN
+786 EITEAVKTQKITVKN

-814 GTTIFYVM
+814 GTTIFYVI

>member
-1 MRLRLKLVSIHFIVL
+1 MVL
-16 LMLSVSFVVYVPK
+16 LMLCVSFVVYAPK
-29 EAYGSTTTLEGLGD
+29 EAYGSTTNLEGLGD

-52 GNHKAIGGDI
+52 GNHKAVGGDI

-91 EKWVDEGYPS
+91 EKWDDERYPS
-101 LLLSGKLKKSREESF
+101 LLLSGKFKKSREESF

-157 RNIVNQVSKN
+157 QNIVSQVSKN

-180 SHGIGKDINNPN
+180 SYGIGKDINNPN
-192 IYVSSELTGKIS
+192 IYISSELIGKIDL
-204 VDIRDVFLP
+204 DIRDVFLP
-213 NAKDKDFI
+213 NAKGKDFI

-239 DTNNIGKATDIV
+239 DTNNIGRATDII

-262 FTELYGKMI
+262 FTELYSKMI

-334 PSTGKV
+334 PSIGKV

-350 NKKLVGAKFKIEDLN
+350 NKKLVGAKFKIEDSK

-394 KEAPKGYELSKD
+394 IEAPKGYELLKD
-406 KIAVKVE
+406 KITVKIEKSAV
-413 KDAEVEIKIGNKK
+413 VEIKIGNKK

-431 GKMKLVKVDISD
+431 GKMKLVKVDTGD

-453 HIEDAK
+453 KIEDSK
-459 GKVVGELITDEKGEA
+459 GKVVGDLVTNEEGEA
-474 ISKDLPIGNYTL
+474 ISKELPIGNYIL
-486 VEKEAPK
+486 VEVEAPK
-493 GYELSKDKIAVK
+493 GYELLKDKIAVK
-505 VEKDAE
+505 IEKDVI

-522 DPMGKMKLVKVDISD
+522 DPMGKMKLVKVD
-537 KNKKLAGAKFK
+537 
-548 IEDLNGK
+548 
-555 IVGEL
+555 
-560 VTNEEGEAI
+560 T
-569 SKDLPIGNYT
+569 
-579 LVEKEAPKGYELS
+579 
-592 KDKIAV
+592 
-598 KVEKDAEVEIKI
+598 
-610 GNKKLPDPMGKM
+610 
-622 KLVKVDIS
+622 S

-635 LAGAKFHIEDAKGK
+635 LAGAKFHIEDSNKK
-649 VVGELITDEKG
+649 VVGELVTNEEG
-660 EMISKDLPIGNYT
+660 EAISKELPIGNYT
-673 LVEIE
+673 LVEVE

-703 IENKKLPDPTGQ
+703 IGNKKLPDPTGQ

-721 DDKDSELKLKGAVFQ
+721 DDKDINLKLKGAVFQ

-741 GKELSRLITDEK
+741 GKEVTRLTTDEK
-753 GKVISNQLAIGKYTI
+753 GKVIFDQLVLGKYTI

-776 YMLLRDPIEI
+776 YMLLRDSIEI
-786 EITEAVKKQKITVKN
+786 EITEAVRTQKLTVKN
-801 AKNNWVIPNTGGS
+801 VKNNWVIPNTGGS
-814 GTTIFYVM
+814 GTTSFYVT
-822 GIMLMFGVLYFCKKN
+822 GFVLMLGVLCLCKKN
-837 RIL
+837 RI

>member
-1 MRLRLKLVSIHFIVL
+1 
-16 LMLSVSFVVYVPK
+16 MLSVSFVVYVPK

-101 LLLSGKLKKSREESF
+101 LLLSGKFKKSREESF

-192 IYVSSELTGKIS
+192 IYVSSELTGKINL
-204 VDIRDVFLP
+204 DIRDVFLP
-213 NAKDKDFI
+213 NAKDKDFV
-221 VMYSDAIEVTFKN
+221 VMYSNATEVTFKN

-239 DTNNIGKATDIV
+239 DTNNIGRATDIV

-262 FTELYGKMI
+262 FTELYGKVI

-327 NWKHWNK
+327 NWQHWNK

-350 NKKLVGAKFKIEDLN
+350 NKKLV
-365 GKIVGEL
+365 
-372 VTNEE
+372 
-377 GEAIS
+377 
-382 KDLPIGNYTLVE
+382 
-394 KEAPKGYELSKD
+394 
-406 KIAVKVE
+406 
-413 KDAEVEIKIGNKK
+413 
-426 LPDPM
+426 
-431 GKMKLVKVDISD
+431 
-443 KNKKLAGAKF
+443 
-453 HIEDAK
+453 
-459 GKVVGELITDEKGEA
+459 
-474 ISKDLPIGNYTL
+474 
-486 VEKEAPK
+486 
-493 GYELSKDKIAVK
+493 
-505 VEKDAE
+505 
-511 VEIKIGNKKLP
+511 
-522 DPMGKMKLVKVDISD
+522 
-537 KNKKLAGAKFK
+537 GAKFK

-786 EITEAVKKQKITVKN
+786 EITEAVKTQKITVKN

-814 GTTIFYVM
+814 GTTIFYVI

>member
-16 LMLSVSFVVYVPK
+16 LMLCVSFVVYVPK
-29 EAYGSTTTLEGLGD
+29 EAYGSTINLEGLGD
-43 ISRYNAVVF
+43 ISLYNAVIF
-52 GNHKAIGGDI
+52 GNHIAVGGDI

-91 EKWVDEGYPS
+91 EKWDDEGYPS
-101 LLLSGKLKKSREESF
+101 LLLSGKFKKSREESF

-157 RNIVNQVSKN
+157 RNIVNQVSKK
-167 AGQYKTN
+167 AGQYKTD
-174 TPIPNM
+174 TPISNM
-180 SHGIGKDINNPN
+180 SYGIGKDINNPN
-192 IYVSSELTGKIS
+192 IYVSSELTGKINL
-204 VDIRDVFLP
+204 DIRDVFLP

-239 DTNNIGKATDIV
+239 DTNNIGRATDII

-262 FTELYGKMI
+262 FTELYGKVI

-305 NGQAFVG
+305 NGQAFVST
-312 AVQQTGGFE
+312 VQQTGGFE

-327 NWKHWNK
+327 NWQLWNK

-350 NKKLVGAKFKIEDLN
+350 NKKLLGAKFQIEDSN
-365 GKIVGEL
+365 KKVVGEL
-372 VTNEE
+372 VTDGQ

-382 KDLPIGNYTLVE
+382 KDLPIGDYTLVE
-394 KEAPKGYELSKD
+394 VEAPKGYELLKDKIAIKIEKGVVVEIKIANKKLPDPMGKMKLVKVDTNDKNKKLAGAKFQIEDSNKKVVGELVTDGQGEAISKELPIGNYTLVEVEAPKGYELLKN

-413 KDAEVEIKIGNKK
+413 KDVVVEIKIGNKK

-431 GKMKLVKVDISD
+431 GKMKLVKVDTSD

-453 HIEDAK
+453 QIEDSNK
-459 GKVVGELITDEKGEA
+459 KVVGELVTDEKGEA
-474 ISKDLPIGNYTL
+474 ISKELPIGNYTL
-486 VEKEAPK
+486 VE
-493 GYELSKDKIAVK
+493 V
-505 VEKDAE
+505 
-511 VEIKIGNKKLP
+511 
-522 DPMGKMKLVKVDISD
+522 
-537 KNKKLAGAKFK
+537 
-548 IEDLNGK
+548 
-555 IVGEL
+555 
-560 VTNEEGEAI
+560 
-569 SKDLPIGNYT
+569 
-579 LVEKEAPKGYELS
+579 
-592 KDKIAV
+592 
-598 KVEKDAEVEIKI
+598 
-610 GNKKLPDPMGKM
+610 
-622 KLVKVDIS
+622 
-630 DKNKK
+630 
-635 LAGAKFHIEDAKGK
+635 
-649 VVGELITDEKG
+649 
-660 EMISKDLPIGNYT
+660 
-673 LVEIE
+673 E

-689 IAVKIEKDTVVEIK
+689 IAVRIEKDTVVEIK
-703 IENKKLPDPTGQ
+703 IGNKKLPDPTGQ

-721 DDKDSELKLKGAVFQ
+721 DDKDINVKLKGAVFQ

-741 GKELSRLITDEK
+741 GKEVTRLTTDEK
-753 GKVISNQLAIGKYTI
+753 GKVISNQLVLGKYTI

-786 EITEAVKKQKITVKN
+786 EITEAVRTQKLTVKN
-801 AKNNWVIPNTGGS
+801 VKNNWVIPNTGGS
-814 GTTIFYVM
+814 GTTSFYVI
-822 GIMLMFGVLYFCKKN
+822 GFVLMFGVLCLYKKN
-837 RIL
+837 RI

>member
-16 LMLSVSFVVYVPK
+16 LMLSVSFVVYVPQ
-29 EAYGSTTTLEGLGD
+29 EAYGSTTNLEGLGD

-101 LLLSGKLKKSREESF
+101 LLLSGKFKKSREESF

-137 SYDRIVYK
+137 SYDHIVYK

-180 SHGIGKDINNPN
+180 SYGIGKDINNSN
-192 IYVSSELTGKIS
+192 IYVSSELTGKNNL
-204 VDIRDVFLP
+204 DIRDVFLP
-213 NAKDKDFI
+213 SAKDKDFI
-221 VMYSDAIEVTFKN
+221 VMYSDATEVTFKN

-239 DTNNIGKATDIV
+239 DTNNIGRATDIV

-262 FTELYGKMI
+262 FTELYGKVI

-327 NWKHWNK
+327 NWQHWNK

-350 NKKLVGAKFKIEDLN
+350 NKKLVGAKFHIEDSN
-365 GKIVGEL
+365 KKVVGEL

-382 KDLPIGNYTLVE
+382 KDLPKGNYTLVE
-394 KEAPKGYELSKD
+394 IEAPKDYELLKD

-413 KDAEVEIKIGNKK
+413 KDAVVEIKIGNKK

-453 HIEDAK
+453 HIEDSK
-459 GKVVGELITDEKGEA
+459 GKIVGELVTNEEGEV

-486 VEKEAPK
+486 VE
-493 GYELSKDKIAVK
+493 V
-505 VEKDAE
+505 
-511 VEIKIGNKKLP
+511 
-522 DPMGKMKLVKVDISD
+522 
-537 KNKKLAGAKFK
+537 
-548 IEDLNGK
+548 
-555 IVGEL
+555 
-560 VTNEEGEAI
+560 
-569 SKDLPIGNYT
+569 
-579 LVEKEAPKGYELS
+579 
-592 KDKIAV
+592 
-598 KVEKDAEVEIKI
+598 
-610 GNKKLPDPMGKM
+610 
-622 KLVKVDIS
+622 
-630 DKNKK
+630 
-635 LAGAKFHIEDAKGK
+635 
-649 VVGELITDEKG
+649 
-660 EMISKDLPIGNYT
+660 
-673 LVEIE
+673 E
-678 APKGYELLKDK
+678 APKGYELLKEK
-689 IAVKIEKDTVVEIK
+689 ITVKVEKDAVVEIK
-703 IENKKLPDPTGQ
+703 IGNKKLPDPTGQ

-721 DDKDSELKLKGAVFQ
+721 DDKDINLKLQGAIFQ

-741 GKELSRLITDEK
+741 GKEVARLTTDEK
-753 GKVISNQLAIGKYTI
+753 GKVISNQLVLGKYTI

-786 EITEAVKKQKITVKN
+786 EITEAVKTQKITVKN

-814 GTTIFYVM
+814 GTTIFYVI

-837 RIL
+837 RIS

>member
-1 MRLRLKLVSIHFIVL
+1 MRLQLKLVSIHFMVL
-16 LMLSVSFVVYVPK
+16 LMLCVSFVVYAPK
-29 EAYGSTTTLEGLGD
+29 EAYGSTTNLEGLGD

-52 GNHKAIGGDI
+52 GNHIAVGGDI
-62 EGAIAVQGDMDASGY
+62 EGAIAVQGNMDASGY

-91 EKWVDEGYPS
+91 EKWSDDGYPS
-101 LLLSGKLKKSREESF
+101 LLLSGKFKKSREESF

-167 AGQYKTN
+167 AGQYKTD
-174 TPIPNM
+174 TPISNM
-180 SHGIGKDINNPN
+180 SYGMGKDINNPN
-192 IYVSSELTGKIS
+192 IYVSSELTGKINL
-204 VDIRDVFLP
+204 DIRDVFLP

-239 DTNNIGKATDIV
+239 DTNNIGRATDII

-262 FTELYGKMI
+262 FTELYGKVI

-305 NGQAFVG
+305 NGQAFVST
-312 AVQQTGGFE
+312 VQQTGGFE

-327 NWKHWNK
+327 NWQLWNK

-340 KIKKVDSNND
+340 KIKKVDSNNG
-350 NKKLVGAKFKIEDLN
+350 NKKLLGAKFHIEDSN
-365 GKIVGEL
+365 KKVVGEL
-372 VTNEE
+372 VTDEK

-382 KDLPIGNYTLVE
+382 KELPIGNYTLVE
-394 KEAPKGYELSKD
+394 TEAPKGYDLLKDKIAVKIEKDAVVEIKTGNKKLPDPMGKMKLVKVDTLDKNKKLAGAKFHIEDSNKKVVGELVTDGQGEAISKELPIGNYTLVEVEAPKGYDLLKD

-413 KDAEVEIKIGNKK
+413 KDVVVEIKIGNKK

-431 GKMKLVKVDISD
+431 GKMKLVKVDTSD

-453 HIEDAK
+453 HIEDSNK
-459 GKVVGELITDEKGEA
+459 KVVGELVTDEKGEA
-474 ISKDLPIGNYTL
+474 ISKKLPIGNYTL
-486 VEKEAPK
+486 VETEAPK
-493 GYELSKDKIAVK
+493 GYD
-505 VEKDAE
+505 
-511 VEIKIGNKKLP
+511 
-522 DPMGKMKLVKVDISD
+522 
-537 KNKKLAGAKFK
+537 
-548 IEDLNGK
+548 
-555 IVGEL
+555 
-560 VTNEEGEAI
+560 
-569 SKDLPIGNYT
+569 
-579 LVEKEAPKGYELS
+579 
-592 KDKIAV
+592 
-598 KVEKDAEVEIKI
+598 
-610 GNKKLPDPMGKM
+610 
-622 KLVKVDIS
+622 
-630 DKNKK
+630 
-635 LAGAKFHIEDAKGK
+635 
-649 VVGELITDEKG
+649 
-660 EMISKDLPIGNYT
+660 
-673 LVEIE
+673 
-678 APKGYELLKDK
+678 LLKDK

-703 IENKKLPDPTGQ
+703 IGNKKLPDPTGQ

-721 DDKDSELKLKGAVFQ
+721 DDKDINLKLKGAVFQ

-741 GKELSRLITDEK
+741 GKEVTRLTTDEK
-753 GKVISNQLAIGKYTI
+753 GKVISNQLVLGKYMI

-786 EITEAVKKQKITVKN
+786 EITEAVRTQKLTVKN
-801 AKNNWVIPNTGGS
+801 VKNNWIIPNTGGS
-814 GTTIFYVM
+814 GTTSFYVI
-822 GIMLMFGVLYFCKKN
+822 GFVLMFGVLCLYKKN
-837 RIL
+837 RI

>member
-334 PSTGKV
+334 LSTGKV

-453 HIEDAK
+453 
-459 GKVVGELITDEKGEA
+459 
-474 ISKDLPIGNYTL
+474 
-486 VEKEAPK
+486 
-493 GYELSKDKIAVK
+493 
-505 VEKDAE
+505 
-511 VEIKIGNKKLP
+511 
-522 DPMGKMKLVKVDISD
+522 
-537 KNKKLAGAKFK
+537 K

-560 VTNEEGEAI
+560 VTNEEGEVI

-579 LVEKEAPKGYELS
+579 LVEVEAPKGYELL
-592 KDKIAV
+592 KDKITV
-598 KVEKDAEVEIKI
+598 KIEKDAEVEIKI

-786 EITEAVKKQKITVKN
+786 EITEAVKTQKITVKN

-814 GTTIFYVM
+814 GTTIFYVI

>member
-101 LLLSGKLKKSREESF
+101 LLLSGKLKKTREESF

-192 IYVSSELTGKIS
+192 IYVSSELTGKINL
-204 VDIRDVFLP
+204 DIRDVFLP

-234 GSILY
+234 GAILY
-239 DTNNIGKATDIV
+239 DTNNVGKATDIV

-256 YSPNSP
+256 YSPNSS

-327 NWKHWNK
+327 NWQHWNK

-350 NKKLVGAKFKIEDLN
+350 NKKLVGAKFHIEDSK

-377 GEAIS
+377 GEVIS

-394 KEAPKGYELSKD
+394 VEAPKGYELLKD
-406 KIAVKVE
+406 KITVKIE
-413 KDAEVEIKIGNKK
+413 KDAVVEIKIGNKK

-431 GKMKLVKVDISD
+431 GKMKLVKVD
-443 KNKKLAGAKF
+443 
-453 HIEDAK
+453 
-459 GKVVGELITDEKGEA
+459 
-474 ISKDLPIGNYTL
+474 
-486 VEKEAPK
+486 
-493 GYELSKDKIAVK
+493 
-505 VEKDAE
+505 
-511 VEIKIGNKKLP
+511 
-522 DPMGKMKLVKVDISD
+522 MGD

-560 VTNEEGEAI
+560 VTNEEGEVI

-579 LVEKEAPKGYELS
+579 LVEVEAPKGYELL
-592 KDKIAV
+592 KDKITV
-598 KVEKDAEVEIKI
+598 KIEKDAVVEIKI

-622 KLVKVDIS
+622 KLVKVDMG

-635 LAGAKFHIEDAKGK
+635 LAGAKFHIEDSNKK
-649 VVGELITDEKG
+649 VVGELVTDEKG
-660 EMISKDLPIGNYT
+660 EVISKDLPIGNYT

-703 IENKKLPDPTGQ
+703 IGNKKLPDPTGQ

-741 GKELSRLITDEK
+741 GKEVSRLITNEK

-786 EITEAVKKQKITVKN
+786 EITEAVKTQKITVKN

-814 GTTIFYVM
+814 GTTIFYVI
-822 GIMLMFGVLYFCKKN
+822 GIMLMFAVLYFCKKN

>member
-16 LMLSVSFVVYVPK
+16 LMLSVSFVLYVPK
-29 EAYGSTTTLEGLGD
+29 EAYGSTTNLEGLGD

-91 EKWVDEGYPS
+91 EKWGDEGYPS
-101 LLLSGKLKKSREESF
+101 LLLSGKFKKSREESF

-192 IYVSSELTGKIS
+192 IYVSSELTGKINL
-204 VDIRDVFLP
+204 DIRDVFLP

-234 GSILY
+234 GAILY
-239 DTNNIGKATDIV
+239 DKNNIGRATDII

-262 FTELYGKMI
+262 FTELYSKMI

-350 NKKLVGAKFKIEDLN
+350 NKKLEGAKFKIEDSK

-394 KEAPKGYELSKD
+394 KEAPKGYELLKD
-406 KIAVKVE
+406 NITVKI
-413 KDAEVEIKIGNKK
+413 
-426 LPDPM
+426 
-431 GKMKLVKVDISD
+431 
-443 KNKKLAGAKF
+443 
-453 HIEDAK
+453 
-459 GKVVGELITDEKGEA
+459 
-474 ISKDLPIGNYTL
+474 
-486 VEKEAPK
+486 
-493 GYELSKDKIAVK
+493 
-505 VEKDAE
+505 EKDAE

-548 IEDLNGK
+548 IEDSKGK

-579 LVEKEAPKGYELS
+579 VVEVEAPKGYELL
-592 KDKIAV
+592 KDNITVKI
-598 KVEKDAEVEIKI
+598 EKDAVVEIKI

-635 LAGAKFHIEDAKGK
+635 LAGAKFHIEDLNKK
-649 VVGELITDEKG
+649 VVGELVTNEEG
-660 EMISKDLPIGNYT
+660 EVISKDLPIGNYT
-673 LVEIE
+673 VVEIE

-703 IENKKLPDPTGQ
+703 IGNKKLPDPNGQ

-721 DDKDSELKLKGAVFQ
+721 DDTDSELKLKGAVFQ

-741 GKELSRLITDEK
+741 GKEVSRLITDEK

-786 EITEAVKKQKITVKN
+786 EITEAVKTQKITVKN

-814 GTTIFYVM
+814 GTTIFYVI

>member
-16 LMLSVSFVVYVPK
+16 LMLSVSFVIYVPK
-29 EAYGSTTTLEGLGD
+29 EAYGSTTNLESLGD

-52 GNHKAIGGDI
+52 GNHKAVGGDI

-101 LLLSGKLKKSREESF
+101 LLLSGKFKKSREESF

-192 IYVSSELTGKIS
+192 IYVSSELTGKINL
-204 VDIRDVFLP
+204 DIRDVFLP
-213 NAKDKDFI
+213 SAKDKDFI

-234 GSILY
+234 GAILY
-239 DTNNIGKATDIV
+239 DKNNIGRATDII

-262 FTELYGKMI
+262 FTELYSKMI

-350 NKKLVGAKFKIEDLN
+350 NKKLVGAKFKIEDSK

-382 KDLPIGNYTLVE
+382 KDLPIGNYTVVE
-394 KEAPKGYELSKD
+394 VEAPKGYELLKD
-406 KIAVKVE
+406 NITVKIE

-453 HIEDAK
+453 HIEDLNK
-459 GKVVGELITDEKGEA
+459 KVVGELVTNEEGEV
-474 ISKDLPIGNYTL
+474 ISKDLPIGNYT
-486 VEKEAPK
+486 V
-493 GYELSKDKIAVK
+493 
-505 VEKDAE
+505 
-511 VEIKIGNKKLP
+511 
-522 DPMGKMKLVKVDISD
+522 
-537 KNKKLAGAKFK
+537 
-548 IEDLNGK
+548 
-555 IVGEL
+555 
-560 VTNEEGEAI
+560 
-569 SKDLPIGNYT
+569 
-579 LVEKEAPKGYELS
+579 
-592 KDKIAV
+592 
-598 KVEKDAEVEIKI
+598 
-610 GNKKLPDPMGKM
+610 
-622 KLVKVDIS
+622 
-630 DKNKK
+630 
-635 LAGAKFHIEDAKGK
+635 
-649 VVGELITDEKG
+649 
-660 EMISKDLPIGNYT
+660 
-673 LVEIE
+673 VEIE

-703 IENKKLPDPTGQ
+703 IGNKKLPDPNGQ

-721 DDKDSELKLKGAVFQ
+721 DDTDSELKLKGAVFQ

-741 GKELSRLITDEK
+741 GKEVSRLITDEK

-786 EITEAVKKQKITVKN
+786 EITEAVKTQKITVKN

-814 GTTIFYVM
+814 GTTIFYVI

>member
-459 GKVVGELITDEKGEA
+459 GKVVGELITDEKGEI

-486 VEKEAPK
+486 VE
-493 GYELSKDKIAVK
+493 V
-505 VEKDAE
+505 
-511 VEIKIGNKKLP
+511 
-522 DPMGKMKLVKVDISD
+522 
-537 KNKKLAGAKFK
+537 
-548 IEDLNGK
+548 
-555 IVGEL
+555 
-560 VTNEEGEAI
+560 
-569 SKDLPIGNYT
+569 
-579 LVEKEAPKGYELS
+579 EAPKGYELS

-660 EMISKDLPIGNYT
+660 EIISKDLPIGNYTLVEVEAPKGYELLKDKITVKIEKDAEVEIEIGNKKLPDPMGKMKLVKVDISDKNKKLAGAKFHIEDAKGKVVGELITDEKGEIISKDLPIGNYT

-814 GTTIFYVM
+814 GTTIFYVI

>member
-16 LMLSVSFVVYVPK
+16 LMLSVSFVIYVPK
-29 EAYGSTTTLEGLGD
+29 EVYGSTTNLEGLGD

-101 LLLSGKLKKSREESF
+101 LLLSGKFKKSREESF

-192 IYVSSELTGKIS
+192 IYVSSELTGKINL
-204 VDIRDVFLP
+204 DIRDVFLP
-213 NAKDKDFI
+213 SAKDKDFI
-221 VMYSDAIEVTFKN
+221 VMYSDATEVTFKN
-234 GSILY
+234 GAILY
-239 DTNNIGKATDIV
+239 DTNNIGRATDII

-256 YSPNSP
+256 YSSNSP
-262 FTELYGKMI
+262 FTELYGKVI

-327 NWKHWNK
+327 NWQHWNK

-350 NKKLVGAKFKIEDLN
+350 NKKLVGAKFHIEDSK

-372 VTNEE
+372 VTNKE
-377 GEAIS
+377 GEVIS

-394 KEAPKGYELSKD
+394 VEAPKGYELLKE
-406 KIAVKVE
+406 KITVKIE
-413 KDAEVEIKIGNKK
+413 KDAVVETKIGNKK

-453 HIEDAK
+453 HIED
-459 GKVVGELITDEKGEA
+459 
-474 ISKDLPIGNYTL
+474 SK
-486 VEKEAPK
+486 
-493 GYELSKDKIAVK
+493 
-505 VEKDAE
+505 
-511 VEIKIGNKKLP
+511 
-522 DPMGKMKLVKVDISD
+522 
-537 KNKKLAGAKFK
+537 
-548 IEDLNGK
+548 GK

-560 VTNEEGEAI
+560 VTNEEGEVI
-569 SKDLPIGNYT
+569 SKDLAIGNYT
-579 LVEKEAPKGYELS
+579 LVE
-592 KDKIAV
+592 V
-598 KVEKDAEVEIKI
+598 
-610 GNKKLPDPMGKM
+610 
-622 KLVKVDIS
+622 
-630 DKNKK
+630 
-635 LAGAKFHIEDAKGK
+635 
-649 VVGELITDEKG
+649 
-660 EMISKDLPIGNYT
+660 
-673 LVEIE
+673 E
-678 APKGYELLKDK
+678 APKGYELLKEK
-689 IAVKIEKDTVVEIK
+689 ITVKVEKDAVVEIK

-721 DDKDSELKLKGAVFQ
+721 DDMDSELKLKGAVFQ

-741 GKELSRLITDEK
+741 GKEVSRLITDEK

-786 EITEAVKKQKITVKN
+786 EITEAVKTQKITVKN

-814 GTTIFYVM
+814 GTTIFYVI
-822 GIMLMFGVLYFCKKN
+822 GIMLMFAVLYFCKKN

>member
-453 HIEDAK
+453 KIEDLI
-459 GKVVGELITDEKGEA
+459 GKIVGELVTNEEGEV

-486 VEKEAPK
+486 VEVEAPK
-493 GYELSKDKIAVK
+493 GYELLKDKITVK
-505 VEKDAE
+505 
-511 VEIKIGNKKLP
+511 I
-522 DPMGKMKLVKVDISD
+522 
-537 KNKKLAGAKFK
+537 
-548 IEDLNGK
+548 
-555 IVGEL
+555 
-560 VTNEEGEAI
+560 
-569 SKDLPIGNYT
+569 
-579 LVEKEAPKGYELS
+579 
-592 KDKIAV
+592 
-598 KVEKDAEVEIKI
+598 EKDAEVEIKI

-786 EITEAVKKQKITVKN
+786 EITEAVKTQKITVKN

-814 GTTIFYVM
+814 GTTIFYVI

>member
-1 MRLRLKLVSIHFIVL
+1 
-16 LMLSVSFVVYVPK
+16 
-29 EAYGSTTTLEGLGD
+29 
-43 ISRYNAVVF
+43 
-52 GNHKAIGGDI
+52 
-62 EGAIAVQGDMDASGY
+62 
-77 TIVGAAAGTSNIVG
+77 
-91 EKWVDEGYPS
+91 
-101 LLLSGKLKKSREESF
+101 
-116 IIQNGIVVMTKE
+116 IQ
-128 SDPDRIIQS
+128 SSYDRIIQS

-192 IYVSSELTGKIS
+192 IYVSSELTGEINL
-204 VDIRDVFLP
+204 DIRDVFLP

-221 VMYSDAIEVTFKN
+221 VMYSDVTEVTFKN

-239 DTNNIGKATDIV
+239 DTNNIGRATDIV

-262 FTELYGKMI
+262 FTELYGKVI

-327 NWKHWNK
+327 NWQHWNK

-350 NKKLVGAKFKIEDLN
+350 NKKLVGAKFHIEDSK
-365 GKIVGEL
+365 GKVVGEL
-372 VTNEE
+372 ITDEK
-377 GEAIS
+377 GEMIS

-394 KEAPKGYELSKD
+394 VEAPKGYELLKE
-406 KIAVKVE
+406 KITVKIE
-413 KDAEVEIKIGNKK
+413 KDAVVEIKIGNKK

-453 HIEDAK
+453 HIED
-459 GKVVGELITDEKGEA
+459 
-474 ISKDLPIGNYTL
+474 
-486 VEKEAPK
+486 PK
-493 GYELSKDKIAVK
+493 
-505 VEKDAE
+505 
-511 VEIKIGNKKLP
+511 
-522 DPMGKMKLVKVDISD
+522 
-537 KNKKLAGAKFK
+537 
-548 IEDLNGK
+548 GK

-560 VTNEEGEAI
+560 VTNEEGEVI
-569 SKDLPIGNYT
+569 SKDLPIGNYI
-579 LVEKEAPKGYELS
+579 V
-592 KDKIAV
+592 
-598 KVEKDAEVEIKI
+598 
-610 GNKKLPDPMGKM
+610 
-622 KLVKVDIS
+622 
-630 DKNKK
+630 
-635 LAGAKFHIEDAKGK
+635 
-649 VVGELITDEKG
+649 
-660 EMISKDLPIGNYT
+660 
-673 LVEIE
+673 VEIE

-703 IENKKLPDPTGQ
+703 IGNKKLPNPTGQ

-741 GKELSRLITDEK
+741 GKEVSRLITDEK

-768 KEIKAPNG
+768 KEMKAPNG
-776 YMLLRDPIEI
+776 YTLLRDPIEI
-786 EITEAVKKQKITVKN
+786 EITEAVKTQKITVKN
-801 AKNNWVIPNTGGS
+801 TKNNWVIPNTGGS
-814 GTTIFYVM
+814 GTTIFYVI